1 MVRKRPQAIIPE
13 NLTPRI
19 SATPECRP
27 MAASIPRVLN
37 LKDRSARPRIPA
49 AFSRP
54 NVEGHP
60 LPTPGIDGQLQ
71 CCKRFHLR
79 VRRYTL
85 LRHVP
90 SELATH
96 QVLLRQRWD
105 CLQNFYRLVA
115 YGFAVGSDRRLHRQL
130 GEDLKQVILDHVADG
145 AGLIIKGAP
154 ALNPEVFR
162 HRD

>member
-1 MVRKRPQAIIPE
+1 M
-13 NLTPRI
+13 
-19 SATPECRP
+19 
-27 MAASIPRVLN
+27 
-37 LKDRSARPRIPA
+37 
-49 AFSRP
+49 
-54 NVEGHP
+54 
-60 LPTPGIDGQLQ
+60 PTPGIDDQLQ
-71 CCKRFHLR
+71 YCKRFHLR

-85 LRHVP
+85 FRHVP

-96 QVLLRQRWD
+96 QVLLRQWWD

-115 YGFAVGSDRRLHRQL
+115 YGFAVGSDRRRHRQL

-162 HRD
+162 HRDLHALHVVAVLKRLPERVRESEVKHVMDGRLAR